1 MKRRSVFVSVV
12 MSLLIAALSP
22 SPAHADSCDEDDLKS
37 KSEDGTYLIMLSG
50 AVYKVLPGDEI
61 DSSLWLPP
69 EEVVICSKVFPYQGR
84 NYVIYDIIN
93 KDESEKVSA
102 MRVH

>member
-1 MKRRSVFVSVV
+1 MKRNEFVSVL
-12 MSLLIAALSP
+12 MSLLVAILLP
-22 SPAHADSCDEDDLKS
+22 SLAYADSCDEDDLKS
-37 KSEDGTYLIMLSG
+37 KNEDGSYLIMLSG

-69 EEVVICSKVFPYQGR
+69 EEVVICSRMVQYQGR
-84 NYVIYDIIN
+84 NYAIYDIIN
-93 KDESEKVSA
+93 KDENEKVAA

>member
-1 MKRRSVFVSVV
+1 MKRNAFVSVV
-12 MSLLIAALSP
+12 ISLLVAVLFPLLAY
-22 SPAHADSCDEDDLKS
+22 ADSCDEDDLKS
-37 KSEDGTYLIMLSG
+37 KSEDGSYLIMLSG

-69 EEVVICSKVFPYQGR
+69 EEVVICSRVVPYQGR

-93 KDESEKVSA
+93 KDENEKVAA
-102 MRVH
+102 MRAH